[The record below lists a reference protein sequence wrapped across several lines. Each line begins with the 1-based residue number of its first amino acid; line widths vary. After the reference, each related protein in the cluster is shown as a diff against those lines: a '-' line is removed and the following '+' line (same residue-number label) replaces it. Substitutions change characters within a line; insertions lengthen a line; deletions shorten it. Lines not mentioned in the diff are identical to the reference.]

1 MEKNKII
8 TWTIRIVILLV
19 VLAIV
24 AFILKVAPDYG
35 KDINEGKTNLII
47 NNNNIT
53 AKLKKEL
60 IVQKDGEIYLAREDV
75 KNFFDPHLH
84 YDADNKTIT
93 TTSDT
98 KVAKV
103 TLGDNQLVL
112 NGKTEEIKNGILEQN
127 GTIYLPISIMEK
139 VYNIEVN
146 HIKETD
152 IITIDS
158 LNREQIKYT
167 VDKKTS
173 VKYRAKVLSKTVDKL
188 EVGEKFIWVA
198 DNNKGWSKI
207 RTENGKIGYIKTEML
222 TNQEIARQKQEMKKQ
237 IEGKISLVWDYYSEY
252 VSAPNRAGTKIE
264 GINVVSPS
272 FFSLKQGEGIQINDN
287 ATRGGEAY
295 VQWAHEN
302 NYKVWA
308 MFSNNSMRETTSK
321 ILNSEALRA
330 ELIETIVNLAKQY
343 KLDGINIDFENMNVE
358 DKNIFSLF
366 LIELAPRLRDMGVV
380 TSVDVT
386 APDGSDT
393 WSLCYNRNVLADVVD
408 YMMFMAYDQHG
419 TSSNK
424 AGTVAGYNWVEAN
437 IKKFLGQEE
446 VKPEKI
452 ILGMPLYTR
461 LWKTNID
468 KEDSLTSIVVN
479 MNKVEQQLP
488 KEVEKVWDEDLKQN
502 YIEYTDKNIKYQ
514 MWIEDAKSIKEK
526 LGLINQYN
534 LAGGA
539 YWEKDREVE
548 EIWNLTKEMLEI
560 K

>member
-19 VLAIV
+19 VLAMV

-103 TLGDNQLVL
+103 TLGENQLVL
-112 NGKTEEIKNGILEQN
+112 NGKMEEIKNGILEQN

-222 TNQEIARQKQEMKKQ
+222 TNQEIAKQKQ
-237 IEGKISLVWDYYSEY
+237 
-252 VSAPNRAGTKIE
+252 
-264 GINVVSPS
+264 
-272 FFSLKQGEGIQINDN
+272 
-287 ATRGGEAY
+287 
-295 VQWAHEN
+295 
-302 NYKVWA
+302 
-308 MFSNNSMRETTSK
+308 
-321 ILNSEALRA
+321 
-330 ELIETIVNLAKQY
+330 
-343 KLDGINIDFENMNVE
+343 
-358 DKNIFSLF
+358 
-366 LIELAPRLRDMGVV
+366 
-380 TSVDVT
+380 
-386 APDGSDT
+386 
-393 WSLCYNRNVLADVVD
+393 
-408 YMMFMAYDQHG
+408 
-419 TSSNK
+419 
-424 AGTVAGYNWVEAN
+424 
-437 IKKFLGQEE
+437 
-446 VKPEKI
+446 
-452 ILGMPLYTR
+452 
-461 LWKTNID
+461 
-468 KEDSLTSIVVN
+468 
-479 MNKVEQQLP
+479 
-488 KEVEKVWDEDLKQN
+488 
-502 YIEYTDKNIKYQ
+502 
-514 MWIEDAKSIKEK
+514 
-526 LGLINQYN
+526 
-534 LAGGA
+534 
-539 YWEKDREVE
+539 
-548 EIWNLTKEMLEI
+548 
-560 K
+560 

>member
-19 VLAIV
+19 VLAMV

-103 TLGDNQLVL
+103 TLGENQLVL
-112 NGKTEEIKNGILEQN
+112 NGKMEEIKNGILEQN

-222 TNQEIARQKQEMKKQ
+222 TNQEIAKQKQEMKKQ

-287 ATRGGEAY
+287 AARGGEAY

-539 YWEKDREVE
+539 YWEKDRELE